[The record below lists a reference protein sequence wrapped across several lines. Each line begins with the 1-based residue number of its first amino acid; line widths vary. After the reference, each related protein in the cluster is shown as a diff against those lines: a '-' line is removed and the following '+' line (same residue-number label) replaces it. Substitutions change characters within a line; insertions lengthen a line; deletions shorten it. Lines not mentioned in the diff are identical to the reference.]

1 MDATHGGLTPRAL
14 AGKIPVYCAYTDIVD
29 IDTLTEN
36 PRNPN
41 RHPEKQLKLLAKLI
55 QHQGW
60 RQPITVSN
68 RSGFIVRGH
77 GRLQAA
83 RLAGVDKVP
92 IDRQDY
98 ATEADE
104 WADLVADNK
113 IAELADTD
121 EERMKELVKE
131 LAAQEYDL
139 ELMAVM
145 EREADRLLNDDDTDG
160 NEKFDPGKTLNGIVK
175 PVTQP
180 GDLWTLGGHRL
191 LCGDSTDPGV
201 IDRLMAGKKASMVFT
216 DPPYGVSYEAQSG
229 KFEQIANDELT
240 GDQLATKL
248 LIPAFRLMAAHTFQ
262 EAAFYIWHAST
273 TRKDYEYAMT
283 AAGLIEHQYL
293 IWSKGQIVLG
303 HAHYHWMHEPCFYAS
318 KEGQS
323 PAFYGDRTQT
333 TVWTA
338 TPAAGGDATTIGTGI
353 ILMDGRGGS
362 LYLAQKAPKNKRIR
376 TVRLLEGQ
384 TLKLQ
389 PDSPVADLWEIG
401 RDQGAEHP
409 TQKPVA
415 LAQRAILNS
424 SRPGE
429 IVLDSFLGSGSTL
442 IGAEATGRVCYGAEL
457 DPRYCDV
464 IIKRWEAFTG
474 GKAQKVKES
483 GKARTETDI

>member
-1 MDATHGGLTPRAL
+1 MDGAPGLTPRAM
-14 AGKIPVYCAYTDIVD
+14 AGSIPVYCAYTDIVD
-29 IDTLTEN
+29 ITTLIEN

-41 RHPEKQLKLLAKLI
+41 KHPDKQLKLLAKII

-83 RLAGVDKVP
+83 RLTGVDKVP
-92 IDRQDY
+92 VDRQDY

-121 EERMKELVKE
+121 DDRLKELVKE
-131 LAAQEYDL
+131 LNAADFDL
-139 ELMAVM
+139 EIMAVL
-145 EREADRLLNDDDTDG
+145 EREADRLLNDDDPDRK
-160 NEKFDPGKTLNGIVK
+160 EKFDPQKELAGIVK

-180 GDLWTLGGHRL
+180 GELWALGAHRL
-191 LCGDSTDPGV
+191 LCGDSTDPENL
-201 IDRLMAGKKASMVFT
+201 DRLMAGKKASLVFT

-229 KFEQIANDELT
+229 NFDKIANDELT

-248 LIPAFRLMAAHTFQ
+248 LIPAFRQMVAYTFP

-273 TRKDYEYAMT
+273 TRKDFEYAMT

-318 KEGQS
+318 KEGVT

-338 TPAAGGDATTIGTGI
+338 TPAAGGDATTIGTGLVI
-353 ILMDGRGGS
+353 MDGRGGM
-362 LYLAQKAPKNKRIR
+362 LYIAQKAPKNKRLRHIR
-376 TVRLLEGQ
+376 ILEGN

-389 PDSPVADLWEIG
+389 PDSPIADIWEIA

-409 TQKPVA
+409 TQKPVG
-415 LAQRAILNS
+415 LAKRAIMNS

-442 IGAEATGRVCYGAEL
+442 IAAEDTGRICYGAEL

-474 GKAQKVKES
+474 GTAQKVS
-483 GKARTETDI
+483 